1 MLKCYNIGDSLQQEY
16 SMSKPNILIIMS
28 DEHAPMYSS
37 VYGHPIVRTPNMERL
52 ARAGA
57 TFDAAYCNSPLCMP
71 SRMSFMTG
79 RLVNKIGAWDNWT
92 PMRSDLVTWA
102 HRLRAAGYDVAL
114 SGKQHFGGA
123 DQLHGFQAQLA
134 RDLHAE
140 RYHAIHAWDDGIV
153 PAEQPWHE
161 VHEAGP
167 GWTEEL
173 EVDELVQ
180 ERALEFLRDPA
191 RRDKP
196 WALNASFIAPHFPY
210 VVPQRFWD
218 TYPPA
223 EMDLPTIPDGHL
235 ENLHPMAQRIRR
247 MFGFPQF
254 PDVVVR
260 RARAG
265 YYALISYFD
274 EKIGELLD
282 ALDETAQLENT
293 VIMHISDHGDMN
305 GEHGMWRKSN
315 FYEASAR
322 VPLQVVWPGRIEGGR
337 RLSQVVSLVDV
348 TATIC
353 DIAGDECDLPLDGD
367 SLLPLLA
374 GESDNWKDE
383 AFCEY
388 LAHGSDRPLAML
400 RRGRY
405 KLNYSWG
412 DPVELYDLEADPREF
427 RDLSGEPAHQA
438 RIAEMR
444 ADLLADWDPAALDQ
458 RVRESQRQQR
468 YIEEHFGIGWRKST
482 PPPPRSIQER

>member
-1 MLKCYNIGDSLQQEY
+1 
-16 SMSKPNILIIMS
+16 MSKPNILIIMS

-37 VYGHPIVRTPNMERL
+37 VYGHSIVRTPNMERL
-52 ARAGA
+52 AREGA

-92 PMRSDLVTWA
+92 PMRSDQVTWA

-161 VHEAGP
+161 VDEAGP

-180 ERALEFLRDPA
+180 ERALAFLRDPA
-191 RRDKP
+191 RQDKP

-218 TYPPA
+218 MYPPE
-223 EMDLPTIPDGHL
+223 EMDLPEIPAGHL
-235 ENLHPMAQRIRR
+235 ANLHRNAQRIRR

-254 PDVVVR
+254 PDEVVR

-282 ALDETAQLENT
+282 ALEETSQLENT
-293 VIMHISDHGDMN
+293 VIIHLSDHGDMN

-322 VPLQVVWPGRIEGGR
+322 VPLQVVWPGRITGGGR
-337 RLSQVVSLVDV
+337 ISQVVSLVDV

-353 DIAGDECDLPLDGD
+353 DIAGDQCDLPLDGD
-367 SLLPLLA
+367 SLLPLLT
-374 GESDNWKDE
+374 GESGDWKDE

-388 LAHGSDRPLAML
+388 LAHGTDRPMAML

-412 DPVELYDLEADPREF
+412 DPEEFYDLEADSGEF
-427 RDLSGEPAHQA
+427 RDLAGEPAHQE

-444 ADLLADWDPAALDQ
+444 ADLLADWDPAALDR

-468 YIEEHFGIGWRKST
+468 YIEEHFGIGWR
-482 PPPPRSIQER
+482 RARWD

>member
-1 MLKCYNIGDSLQQEY
+1 
-16 SMSKPNILIIMS
+16 MSKPNILIIMS

-37 VYGHPIVRTPNMERL
+37 VYGHPLVQTPNMERL
-52 ARAGA
+52 AQAGA

-79 RLVNKIGAWDNWT
+79 RLAHKVGAWDNWT
-92 PMRSDLVTWA
+92 PMRSDQVTWA
-102 HRLRAAGYDVAL
+102 HRLRAVGYDVVL

-123 DQLHGFQAQLA
+123 DQYHGFQEQLA

-140 RYHAIHAWDDGIV
+140 RYHPIHTWDEGIV

-161 VHEAGP
+161 VYEAGP

-173 EVDELVQ
+173 EVDDLAQ
-180 ERALEFLRDPA
+180 ERALAYLRDPA
-191 RRDKP
+191 RKDKP
-196 WALNASFIAPHFPY
+196 WALNVSFIAPHFPY
-210 VVPQRFWD
+210 IVPQRFWD
-218 TYPPA
+218 MYPPD
-223 EMDLPTIPDGHL
+223 EMDLPVIPDGHL

-254 PDVVVR
+254 PDDVVR

-265 YYALISYFD
+265 YYALITYFD
-274 EKIGELLD
+274 KKIGELLD
-282 ALDETAQLENT
+282 ALEATGQRENT
-293 VIMHISDHGDMN
+293 VIIHLSDHGDMN

-322 VPLQVVWPGRIEGGR
+322 VPLQVVWPGRVVGER
-337 RLSQVVSLVDV
+337 RLSEVVSLVDV

-353 DIAGDECDLPLDGD
+353 DIAGDQCDLPLDGD
-367 SLLPLLA
+367 SLLPLLT
-374 GESDNWKDE
+374 GGDPDWKDE

-388 LAHGSDRPLAML
+388 LAHGSDRPMAML

-412 DPVELYDLEADPREF
+412 DPVELYDLEADPGEF
-427 RDLSGEPAHQA
+427 HDLADEAAHRDLV
-438 RIAEMR
+438 AEMK
-444 ADLLADWDPAALDQ
+444 AALLADWDPAELDRQ
-458 RVRESQRQQR
+458 VRASQRQQR
-468 YIEEHFGIGWRKST
+468 FIEENFGTGWR
-482 PPPPRSIQER
+482 RARWD